1 MLAIQ
6 ILLNMNPS
14 KSDEENINGKLD
26 NDISIQ
32 IYTQTEVQN
41 QLRNLLDNMKIENCK
56 YQEIL
61 DKLILEIDNLKIILL
76 KMTNSEKR
84 ID

>member
-1 MLAIQ
+1 
-6 ILLNMNPS
+6 MNSFNS

-32 IYTQTEVQN
+32 IYTQTEVKN
-41 QLRNLLDNMKIENCK
+41 QLRNLLNNIKIENCK
-56 YQEIL
+56 YQVII
-61 DKLILEIDNLKIILL
+61 DKLTVEIDNLKIILL
-76 KMTNSEKR
+76 KMTNNVKR

>member
-1 MLAIQ
+1 
-6 ILLNMNPS
+6 MNSFNS

-32 IYTQTEVQN
+32 IYTQTEVKN
-41 QLRNLLDNMKIENCK
+41 QIRNLLNNMKIENGK

-61 DKLILEIDNLKIILL
+61 DELTVEIDNLKIMLL
-76 KMTNSEKR
+76 KMTNNVKR
-84 ID
+84 TD

>member
-1 MLAIQ
+1 
-6 ILLNMNPS
+6 MNPS
-14 KSDEENINGKLD
+14 KSDEENINCKLD

-32 IYTQTEVQN
+32 IHTQTEVKN
-41 QLRNLLDNMKIENCK
+41 QLRNLLNNMKIEYCK

-61 DKLILEIDNLKIILL
+61 DKLTIEIDKLNIILL
-76 KMTNSEKR
+76 KMTNNVKR

>member
-1 MLAIQ
+1 
-6 ILLNMNPS
+6 MNPS

-26 NDISIQ
+26 NDISLQ
-32 IYTQTEVQN
+32 IYTQTEVKK
-41 QLRNLLDNMKIENCK
+41 QLRNLLNNMKIENCK

-61 DKLILEIDNLKIILL
+61 DKLTVEIDNLWIILL
-76 KMTNSEKR
+76 KMTNNVNR